1 MVQSAKI
8 RAYILTAAILN
19 YLCVIITHFLSTD
32 TTLFPGYSKLQIRI
46 AVSVFFFC
54 QGICFASWASRIP
67 DIKTALHLSEAAL
80 GTILLGLPIGQ
91 FVTMPFSGRAVTRFG
106 SKNVLRIAIV
116 FYCLALISIGLVT
129 APWQLV
135 LCLFAFG
142 VSGNMC
148 NISVNTQGVNAEA
161 LYGRAIMSSF
171 HGVWSTAGFTGALT
185 GLLMMKLQLSP
196 FQHFCIVA
204 SIVILLSQFFAKYL
218 LLTPT
223 SKAAASFKR
232 ISMPHGLLLQLGI
245 IGFCCLSCEGCMF
258 DWSGVYFKDVVKAE
272 GSMVSLGYASFMI
285 MMATGRFVGDKLAEK
300 FSRKKMVQ
308 VSGVLIFSGMMF
320 AVLLPY
326 LITATIGFLV
336 VGFGV
341 STIIP
346 LLYSTVG
353 KANLEV
359 SKGIAIATVSSIGFL
374 GFLMGPP
381 LIGYIAQLAG
391 LQYSFMTIA
400 FLGLG
405 ISVLISKVKEIE

>member
-1 MVQSAKI
+1 MS
-8 RAYILTAAILN
+8 LLHN
-19 YLCVIITHFLSTD
+19 LST
-32 TTLFPGYSKLQIRI
+32 TITLPPAYSKLQVRI
-46 AVSVFFFC
+46 AVSVYFFC
-54 QGICFASWASRIP
+54 LGVSFASWASRIP
-67 DIKTALHLSEAAL
+67 DIKTTLHLSEAAL

-91 FVTMPFSGRAVTRFG
+91 LVTMPFSGRAVTRFG
-106 SKNVLRIAIV
+106 SKNVMRIAIL
-116 FYCLALISIGLVT
+116 FYAFALTNIGLVT
-129 APWQLV
+129 APWQLA
-135 LCLFAFG
+135 LCLFTFG
-142 VSGNMC
+142 VSGNLC

-161 LYGRAIMSSF
+161 LYGRPIMSSF
-171 HGVWSTAGFTGALT
+171 HGVWSTSGFTGALT
-185 GLLMMKLQLSP
+185 GLLMMKLHVIP
-196 FQHFCIVA
+196 YIHFWIIAGMVM
-204 SIVILLSQFFAKYL
+204 ILSQVFARYL
-218 LLTPT
+218 LHTPT
-223 SKAAASFKR
+223 SRSAASFKR

-258 DWSGVYFKDVVKAE
+258 DWSGVYFKQVVKAE
-272 GSMVSLGYASFMI
+272 GSLVSLGYASFMI

-326 LITATIGFLV
+326 LITATIGFLI

-353 KANLEV
+353 KAELKV
-359 SKGIAIATVSSIGFL
+359 SKGMAIATVSSISFL

-405 ISVLISKVKEIE
+405 ISYLISRVKEIE

>member
-1 MVQSAKI
+1 MTTAI
-8 RAYILTAAILN
+8 NLTP
-19 YLCVIITHFLSTD
+19 S
-32 TTLFPGYSKLQIRI
+32 YSKLQIRI

-67 DIKTALHLSEAAL
+67 NIKSALHLSEAAL

-91 FVTMPFSGRAVTRFG
+91 LLTMPFSGRAVTRFG
-106 SKNVLRIAIV
+106 SKAVLRIAAICYAV
-116 FYCLALISIGLVT
+116 ALTNMGLAT
-129 APWQLV
+129 QPWHLA
-135 LCLFAFG
+135 LCLFIFG
-142 VSGNMC
+142 VCGNLC

-161 LYGRAIMSSF
+161 LYGRSIMSSF
-171 HGVWSTAGFTGALT
+171 HGVWSISGFTGALI
-185 GLLMMKLQLSP
+185 GLLMMKLNVPPYL
-196 FQHFCIVA
+196 HFWMIA
-204 SIVILLSQFFAKYL
+204 GFVILLELYFIKFL
-218 LLTPT
+218 LHTVT
-223 SKAAASFKR
+223 SKTASSFKTIR
-232 ISMPHGLLLQLGI
+232 LPKGLLLQLGI

-258 DWSGVYFKDVVKAE
+258 DWSGVYFKQVVKTD
-272 GSMVSLGYASFMI
+272 GSFISLGYAAFMI
-285 MMATGRFVGDKLAEK
+285 AMATGRFTGDKLAEK

-308 VSGVLIFSGMMF
+308 VSGILIFSGMMF
-320 AVLLPY
+320 AVIFPY
-326 LITATIGFLV
+326 LITATIGFLI

-341 STIIP
+341 SSIVP

-353 KANLEV
+353 KAELNV

-405 ISVLISKVKEIE
+405 ISYMISKVKEIE

>member
-1 MVQSAKI
+1 
-8 RAYILTAAILN
+8 LTTENI
-19 YLCVIITHFLSTD
+19 
-32 TTLFPGYSKLQIRI
+32 PPYSKLQIRV

-91 FVTMPFSGRAVTRFG
+91 FLTMPFSGRAVTRFG
-106 SKNVLRIAIV
+106 SKKVLRIAII
-116 FYCLALISIGLVT
+116 FYCLALSSIGLVN
-129 APWQLV
+129 APWQLAV
-135 LCLFAFG
+135 CLFAFG

-171 HGVWSTAGFTGALT
+171 HGVWSTAGFTGAVT
-185 GLLMMKLQLSP
+185 GLLMMKLQLTP
-196 FQHFCIVA
+196 FLHFCIVA
-204 SIVILLSQFFAKYL
+204 SIVILVSQFFAKYL
-218 LLTPT
+218 LHTPT
-223 SKAAASFKR
+223 SRSAASFKR

-258 DWSGVYFKDVVKAE
+258 DWSGVYFKQVVKAE
-272 GSMVSLGYASFMI
+272 GSLVSLGYASFMI

-326 LITATIGFLV
+326 LVTATIGFLV

-353 KANLEV
+353 KAELKV

-405 ISVLISKVKEIE
+405 ISVLISRVKEIA

>member
-1 MVQSAKI
+1 M
-8 RAYILTAAILN
+8 R
-19 YLCVIITHFLSTD
+19 F
-32 TTLFPGYSKLQIRI
+32 

-54 QGICFASWASRIP
+54 QGVCFASWASRIP
-67 DIKTALHLSEAAL
+67 DIKTALNLSEAAL

-91 FVTMPFSGRAVTRFG
+91 FLTMPFSGRAVTRFG
-106 SKNVLRIAIV
+106 SKNVLRIAILCYA
-116 FYCLALISIGLVT
+116 FALTNIGLVN
-129 APWQLV
+129 APWQLA
-135 LCLFAFG
+135 LCLFMFG
-142 VSGNMC
+142 VSGNLC
-148 NISVNTQGVNAEA
+148 NISVNTQGVNAEV
-161 LYGRAIMSSF
+161 LYGKPIMSSF
-171 HGVWSTAGFTGALT
+171 HGVWSTAGFSGALI
-185 GLLMMKLQLSP
+185 GLLMMKFQLTP
-196 FQHFCIVA
+196 YIHFWIVA
-204 SIVILLSQFFAKYL
+204 SVVMLLSFFFSPYL

-223 SKAAASFKR
+223 SRSASSFRLLKK
-232 ISMPHGLLLQLGI
+232 PHGLLLQLGI

-258 DWSGVYFKDVVKAE
+258 DWSGVYFKQVVKAE
-272 GSMVSLGYASFMI
+272 GALVSLGYASFMI

-308 VSGVLIFSGMMF
+308 VSGILIFTGMMV

-353 KANLEV
+353 KADLEV

-381 LIGYIAQLAG
+381 LIGYIAELAG
-391 LQYSFMTIA
+391 LKYSFLTIA
-400 FLGLG
+400 FMGLA
-405 ISVLISKVKEIE
+405 ISYLVGRVREIQ

>member
-1 MVQSAKI
+1 M
-8 RAYILTAAILN
+8 TAAILN

>member
-1 MVQSAKI
+1 
-8 RAYILTAAILN
+8 LT
-19 YLCVIITHFLSTD
+19 TD
-32 TTLFPGYSKLQIRI
+32 TILIPAHSKLHIRI

-106 SKNVLRIAIV
+106 SKNVLRIAIL
-116 FYCLALISIGLVT
+116 FYAFALTNIGLVT
-129 APWQLV
+129 APWQLA
-135 LCLFAFG
+135 LCLFTFG

-161 LYGRAIMSSF
+161 LYGRPIMSSF

-185 GLLMMKLQLSP
+185 GLLMMKLQINPYL
-196 FQHFCIVA
+196 HFWIIAGMVMIV
-204 SIVILLSQFFAKYL
+204 SLIFSKYL
-218 LLTPT
+218 LHTPT
-223 SKAAASFKR
+223 SKSAASFKR

-258 DWSGVYFKDVVKAE
+258 DWSGVYFKQVVKAE
-272 GSMVSLGYASFMI
+272 DSLVSLGYASFMI

-308 VSGVLIFSGMMF
+308 ASGVLIFSGMML

-326 LITATIGFLV
+326 LITATIGFLI

-341 STIIP
+341 STIVP

-353 KANLEV
+353 KADLKV

-405 ISVLISKVKEIE
+405 ISVLISRVKQIE